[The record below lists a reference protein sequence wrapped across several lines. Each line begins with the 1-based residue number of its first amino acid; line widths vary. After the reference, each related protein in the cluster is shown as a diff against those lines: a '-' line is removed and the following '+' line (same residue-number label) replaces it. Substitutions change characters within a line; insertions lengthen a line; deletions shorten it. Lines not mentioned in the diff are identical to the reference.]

1 MRAGPS
7 GAGTALR
14 IAVVGAGMGGAS
26 LAYFLAPHAEVTLIE
41 AEDAPGYHT
50 TGRSAAFWVPTY
62 GGRAVWPLTAAS
74 RDFFMAPPDGFR
86 RPLLTPRGELQL
98 APPGDDRALA
108 ASFAELTGAGGSP
121 EQLDSAELARRFP
134 MLRAEWARAGLYD
147 PDSWDIDVAGLHEG
161 FLSGARRAGARLV
174 TGARVEAIA
183 RTGGEW
189 RLATTAGDFAADTV
203 VNAAGAWADG
213 LARLAG
219 AAPLGLTPLRRT
231 MVVLDTEPSP
241 DPGLPVTFDAAGSF
255 YFKPDAGRVW
265 VSPHDEVPD
274 VPRDAAAE
282 ELDIAVAV
290 DRFEQATRY
299 RVKRVERHWAGL
311 RTFAPDRAPVIGFDA
326 AVPGFFWNAGQGGIG
341 IQTAP
346 AWGRLATDLLRGT
359 MPEVDPRPFDPARF
373 TRSASLARP

>member
-1 MRAGPS
+1 MKP
-7 GAGTALR
+7 R
-14 IAVVGAGMGGAS
+14 IAIVGAGIGGAS
-26 LAYFLAPHAEVTLIE
+26 AAYFLGSDAEVTLLE
-41 AEDAPGYHT
+41 AEDTPGYHT

-74 RDFFMAPPDGFR
+74 RDFFMDPPAGFA
-86 RPLLTPRGELQL
+86 RPLLNVRGELQL
-98 APPGDDRALA
+98 APPGDDAALP
-108 ASFAELTGAGGSP
+108 ASLAELSAAGGAP
-121 EQLDSAELARRFP
+121 EQLDAAELARRFP

-147 PDSWDIDVAGLHEG
+147 ADSWDIDVAALHAG
-161 FLSGARRAGARLV
+161 FLAGARRAGARLV
-174 TGARVEAIA
+174 TGARVDRLTRADGAWRIA
-183 RTGGEW
+183 T
-189 RLATTAGDFAADTV
+189 AAGDFEADIV

-213 LARLAG
+213 LAALAG

-231 MVVLDTEPSP
+231 MVVLDVDPAP
-241 DPGLPVTFDAAGSF
+241 DPALPVTFDAAGSF

-265 VSPHDEVPD
+265 VSPHDEIPD

-290 DRFEQATRY
+290 DRFEAATRY

-326 AVPGFFWNAGQGGIG
+326 AIPGFFWSAGQGGVG

-346 AWGRLATDLLRGT
+346 GWGRLAADLLLGAT
-359 MPEVDPRPFDPARF
+359 PAVDPAPFDPRRF
-373 TRSASLARP
+373 